1 VDVAV
6 RDEAVS
12 KKHLSLSIVGVMGL
26 TLENLGTCEI
36 HPVVGGVMP

>member
-1 VDVAV
+1 M

-26 TLENLGTCEI
+26 TLEDLGTREI
-36 HPVVGGVMP
+36 HPIVGVVTA